1 VVGFAVYCVGMK
13 QRKMDHK
20 LAIYQAKSGAI
31 ELRADNKLETL
42 WASQAQIA
50 DIFQVERSVVTK
62 HVGNIL
68 KDKEV
73 DQKSSV
79 QKMHIANSDK
89 PVIFYSLDI
98 ILAVG
103 YRTNSSRAIEFRK
116 WATKT
121 LKEHIVKG
129 FTINRSRIKENYS
142 EFLKVVE
149 DIRELL
155 PKGDEVIIDNE
166 NVLELIKLFAD
177 TWLSLDAYD
186 KERLIAKGATKKKVS
201 LTANQLQISLNEL
214 KLVLMN
220 KGEATELFGTER
232 ETGSIQGIVGN
243 VMQSFGGKDVYPTVE
258 EKAAHLLYFVVKN
271 HPFVDGNKRSGAYA
285 FIWFLSRTKLLDR
298 SRMTPPALTAVTL
311 LIAESHPKQ
320 KEKMIGLVVTMLSF
334 NKRR

>member
-1 VVGFAVYCVGMK
+1 MVGFAVYCVGMK